1 MSTTDIYQ
9 NNQFTLYATHASEDQ
24 LFIAGRNKDPKA
36 TPANVCMEIYNQILK
51 IVKESNMQIVQ
62 ERLFGS
68 NSLYKTI
75 LEARNKALADHGISN
90 DLPLTYI
97 QGHPCWGD
105 GFAGVQMQAILPK
118 DPEKDVW
125 TIYDR
130 GTACGRGWR
139 QNGTKFIML
148 HGIHGLNEQ
157 NHGDRCKQTSK
168 MFAHADQI
176 LKTQGAKF
184 SNVVRTWIYLSDIL
198 DWYGDFNKVRNEKF
212 KEFGLFTDKNAQSEA
227 EEIYMPAS
235 TGIEGNNPMGA
246 TGIMDALAVIRGP
259 ESSVEIAQTSGTEQK
274 SPYRYGSAFSRA
286 MTVQDPK
293 TTRIYL
299 SGTASIDDKGN
310 SVHIGDV
317 RKQIIKTLEVV
328 EALIA
333 EEGATLHDVCKS
345 TVFMKN
351 AEDIKVYN
359 DVISEYGL
367 SELPSVCVVADV
379 CRKELLFELD
389 AMVVLKR

>member
-9 NNQFTLYATHASEDQ
+9 NDQFTLYATHASEDQ
-24 LFIAGRNKDPKA
+24 LYIAGRNEDPGA
-36 TPANVCMEIYNQILK
+36 DPSDVCMEIYNQILK
-51 IVKESNMQIVQ
+51 VLKKSEMQIVQ

-68 NSLYKTI
+68 NSLYQTI
-75 LEARNKALADHGISN
+75 LDTRNRALVEHEISN

-97 QGHPCWGD
+97 QGHPCWGT
-105 GFAGVQMQAILPK
+105 GFAGVQMQAILPE

-125 TIYDR
+125 TIYD
-130 GTACGRGWR
+130 GKVPVGRGWR

-148 HGIHGLNEQ
+148 HNIHGLNDH
-157 NHGDRCKQTSK
+157 NSGDRSEQTSR
-168 MFAHADQI
+168 MFAHADQL
-176 LKTQGAKF
+176 LKTQNASF

-212 KEFGLFTDKNAQSEA
+212 REFGLFTNGNAQSEA
-227 EEIYMPAS
+227 EDIYMPAS

-246 TGIMDALAVIRGP
+246 SGIMDALAVLRGP
-259 ESSVEIAQTSGTEQK
+259 DSSVQIMQTFGTEQK

-286 MTVQDPK
+286 MTIQDPK
-293 TTRIYL
+293 TKHIYL
-299 SGTASIDDKGN
+299 SGTASIDEKGN

-317 RKQIIKTLEVV
+317 RAQIIKTLEVV

-333 EEGATLHDVCKS
+333 EEGATLHDICKT
-345 TVFMKN
+345 TVFLKHP
-351 AEDIKVYN
+351 EDMNVYN
-359 DVISEYGL
+359 EVISEYGL

-379 CRKELLFELD
+379 CREELLFELD
-389 AMVVLKR
+389 AIVVMIR